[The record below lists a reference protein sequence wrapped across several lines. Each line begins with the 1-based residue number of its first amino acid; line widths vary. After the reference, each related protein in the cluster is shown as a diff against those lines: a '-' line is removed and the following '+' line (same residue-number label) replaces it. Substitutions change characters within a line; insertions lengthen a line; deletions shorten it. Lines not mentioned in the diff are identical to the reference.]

1 MIPLSLFNILVAV
14 EVLLVLYSIIDVRNR
29 YYGNIVTA
37 FIASLLGIFLAV
49 VISVGV
55 VQYDPSVYHITS
67 IVWSNT
73 SAYDPELQQTVWTN
87 VSSYAST
94 CTDCAVPI
102 FDASVGYMLMIF
114 AVVMM
119 IYSLVMIYDAYVEHK
134 LEKEGE
140 E

>member
-14 EVLLVLYSIIDVRNR
+14 EILLVLYSIIDTRNK

-37 FIASLLGIFLAV
+37 FIASLLGFYLAV

-55 VQYDPSVYHITS
+55 VQYDPAITS
-67 IVWSNT
+67 TGSWVWSNT
-73 SAYDPELQQTVWTN
+73 SVYDPETQGMVWTN
-87 VSSYAST
+87 ETVWSAVCDS
-94 CTDCAVPI
+94 CAIPI
-102 FDASVGYMLMIF
+102 YDASIGYMLMLF

-119 IYSLVMIYDAYVEHK
+119 IYALVMIYDAYVERRM
-134 LEKEGE
+134 EQESE